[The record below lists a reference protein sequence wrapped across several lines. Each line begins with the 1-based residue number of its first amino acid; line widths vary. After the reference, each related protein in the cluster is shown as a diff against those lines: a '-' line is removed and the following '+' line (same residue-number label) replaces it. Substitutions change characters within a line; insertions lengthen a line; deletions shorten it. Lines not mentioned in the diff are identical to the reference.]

1 MSDYKMNKKDCI
13 KLVKKYLRQVTS
25 SNNYC
30 VEDEEY
36 RISIC
41 FKTKKYLTWLDK
53 DHNRDY
59 TYIAWCNYNH
69 TQSLNE
75 LIHTLIVCDKVKSLK
90 EKNMP
95 LNIFIKEVFSWCEMC
110 CSLLAYDSTGEEYF
124 TNRQTYK
131 LPEST
136 KREIYNYMKSVK
148 ENVDVNVYEDS
159 EGVTYNSIYFTNV
172 LTAI

>member
-1 MSDYKMNKKDCI
+1 MNRKDCI
-13 KLVKKYLRQVTS
+13 KLVKKHLKQITS
-25 SNNYC
+25 SNNYR
-30 VEDEEY
+30 VEGEEY
-36 RISIC
+36 DISIR

-53 DHNRDY
+53 NHNRNY

-75 LIHTLIVCDKVKSLK
+75 LVHTLIACAKVKPFK
-90 EKNMP
+90 EKGMP
-95 LNIFIKEVFSWCEMC
+95 LNVFIKQVFSWCSMC
-110 CSLLAYDSTGEEYF
+110 TSLLAYGTSGEKYF
-124 TNRQTYK
+124 TSRETYK
-131 LPEST
+131 LPESI

-148 ENVDVNVYEDS
+148 ENVDVNVYKDS